1 MWNLFNAKY
10 FRTGRSLLQDLVDI
24 FRNRQAVAKSY
35 SKGFIGVMLIISI
48 GQIVL
53 VNLDGVMFNVAPL
66 TASDWVY
73 IIIATSP
80 IAFVPDIIRT
90 IQNIISTLIFCEYN
104 FALQHFAVKN
114 YKVSVQYVTRL
125 IFAWTMRIYC
135 NFPCTACNHGQFWIV
150 KGEILIGLFTFFVWR
165 ICIFDSNS

>member
-1 MWNLFNAKY
+1 MSLFSADALRSAVGQYLDFSKAKPHISAYEMGIFFSFFVFMQFWNLFNAKY

-90 IQNIISTLIFCEYN
+90 IQNIISRPKRKETS
-104 FALQHFAVKN
+104 K
-114 YKVSVQYVTRL
+114 
-125 IFAWTMRIYC
+125 
-135 NFPCTACNHGQFWIV
+135 
-150 KGEILIGLFTFFVWR
+150 
-165 ICIFDSNS
+165 